1 MKKNLANF
9 LIFFILFN
17 FSLLAQNISAVKEK
31 LNLSFKEEKEVIQI
45 PELTGRIVDLT
56 NTLSFRE
63 VEKLE
68 KKLKDLED
76 RKGSQI
82 AVLIIPT
89 TGLETIEEY
98 SIKVAEKWKIGRKGI
113 DDGVILII
121 SKHDRR
127 LRIEVGYGLEGVIPD
142 AVAKRII
149 EEIIVPNF
157 KKGNFYEGIDKGVD
171 AIIKLL
177 EGESLPK
184 PKKEGE
190 KLSQDT
196 NQFLLDKKYDYYDK
210 KEEILLMGTFL
221 LSLILYFFTSSI
233 LYSVG
238 IPFFIFGTITF
249 FLYDFNLDNLI
260 VIFVFSNMGWIILKK
275 NNNRYSRYRWYGSKG
290 GFSGGSSFSGG
301 GGSFGGGG
309 ASGSW

>member
-1 MKKNLANF
+1 MRKNLTNF

-17 FSLLAQNISAVKEK
+17 FSLLAQNINVVKEK
-31 LNLSFKEEKEVIQI
+31 LNLGFKEEKEVIQI
-45 PELTGRIVDLT
+45 PELTSRIVDLT

-63 VEKLE
+63 VENLE

-121 SKHDRR
+121 AKHDRR

-142 AVAKRII
+142 AIAKRII
-149 EEIIVPNF
+149 EEIIVPEF

-171 AIIKLL
+171 AIIKLI
-177 EGESLPK
+177 EGEPLPE
-184 PKKEGE
+184 PKRR
-190 KLSQDT
+190 
-196 NQFLLDKKYDYYDK
+196 DKKDD
-210 KEEILLMGTFL
+210 
-221 LSLILYFFTSSI
+221 
-233 LYSVG
+233 
-238 IPFFIFGTITF
+238 
-249 FLYDFNLDNLI
+249 
-260 VIFVFSNMGWIILKK
+260 WIIVLVQILGPAVLSFILHLFINIFLSIGISFLIFSIISIFLFGFSLKILGVIIFFAALGCTWYWFILFGGSAGSDSGG
-275 NNNRYSRYRWYGSKG
+275 RYS
-290 GFSGGSSFSGG
+290 SGGSYSGGGSFSGG